1 MCLYYRGAEIIERLR
16 QKQIDKRQEY
26 EEEVLHKIK
35 RKMEKIRATQ
45 QKMLR
50 PLEKPTHFDGKLMR
64 FTVLIFE
71 YYFLICQHVM

>member
-1 MCLYYRGAEIIERLR
+1 MNRGAEIIEHLR
-16 QKQIDKRQEY
+16 QKQIEKRQDY

-50 PLEKPTHFDGKLMR
+50 PLEKPTHSDGKLKS
-64 FTVLIFE
+64 FSIFANSCYSLI
-71 YYFLICQHVM
+71 YFSIK